1 MYLPNLLEF
10 LFLTVFA
17 LPKASRIGLQPII
30 LSDNSDFSEFTL
42 VNKLRQ
48 YLAFSV
54 LPAPLS
60 PDITIAYILSLSL
73 VNAYAATA

>member
-1 MYLPNLLEF
+1 M
-10 LFLTVFA
+10 
-17 LPKASRIGLQPII
+17 GLQPII

-42 VNKLRQ
+42 VNKFKQ

-60 PDITIAYILSLSL
+60 PDITIAYILSFNL
-73 VNAYAATA
+73 VNAYAAIAYVCGYIVL